1 MDLITGTKTPEISTW
16 IYTYELL
23 RRNILYFRLRP
34 GEPISE
40 NALASELSI
49 SRSPVRDAISKLA
62 GEGLIK
68 VYPQRGSVIS
78 HLSKHRI
85 QEFLFMRT
93 ALENEVLKQACEFI
107 PESTIQELEDSLQ
120 KQHQWLDEKR
130 FYDVLEEDSRMHYLI
145 YEACG
150 KGFIWDSYR
159 FLNSDQ
165 IRIRY
170 LKLTMFYYREP
181 IFPVTIW
188 DLTLTE
194 HQQLIEAI
202 RNHDEYTACH
212 ISDRHIN
219 QIAWDTDHLENLFP
233 HYFIREEF

>member
-1 MDLITGTKTPEISTW
+1 MDLITSAKDPDMSTW
-16 IYTYELL
+16 VYTYELL

-40 NALASELSI
+40 NKLAAELNI

-68 VYPQRGSVIS
+68 VFPQRGSVIS
-78 HLSKHRI
+78 YLSRRRI

-93 ALENEVLKQACEFI
+93 ALEDEVLKQACRVMTEEQI
-107 PESTIQELEDSLQ
+107 DALEESLQ
-120 KQHQWLDEKR
+120 KQRQWLDEKR
-130 FYDVLEEDSRMHYLI
+130 LYDVLEEDYHMHYLI

-150 KGFIWDSYR
+150 KGFVWDSYR

-170 LKLTMFYYREP
+170 LKLSMFYYREP
-181 IFPVTIW
+181 IFPATIW

-202 RNHDEYTACH
+202 RNHDDYTACRV
-212 ISDRHIN
+212 SDRHIN
-219 QIAWDTDHLENLFP
+219 QIAWDTDQLENLFP
-233 HYFIREEF
+233 HYFIREEN